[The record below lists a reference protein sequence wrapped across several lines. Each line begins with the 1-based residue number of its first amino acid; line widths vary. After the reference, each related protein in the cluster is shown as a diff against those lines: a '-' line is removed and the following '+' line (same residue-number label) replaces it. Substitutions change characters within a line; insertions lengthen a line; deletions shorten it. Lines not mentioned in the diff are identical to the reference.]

1 MECYNISMIY
11 YKLKIYTKASV
22 PTGTGAFFIE
32 RTVIA
37 VLSNPKWEA
46 FCLHYAKTGN
56 ASEAYR
62 NAGYET
68 KNPRSVYS
76 NCNRL
81 LKNDDIKGRIQ
92 ELLEEM
98 ASEKIADIREIHE
111 MLTSILRGET
121 TDDVVVTEGCGDGV
135 SEAKIVQ
142 VRTNNAMRIKA
153 ATELAKMKGAYD
165 NKLNV
170 TVTVPVFSGEEG
182 LED

>member
-1 MECYNISMIY
+1 MYG
-11 YKLKIYTKASV
+11 KD
-22 PTGTGAFFIE
+22 
-32 RTVIA
+32 VIA
-37 VLSNPKWEA
+37 LSKLNPRQEA

-56 ASEAYR
+56 ATESYKQ
-62 NAGYET
+62 AGYIC
-68 KNPRSVYS
+68 KNYNATGASAK
-76 NCNRL
+76 RL
-81 LKNDDIKGRIQ
+81 MQREDIKARLA
-92 ELLEEM
+92 ELAEEM

-111 MLTSILRGET
+111 MLTSIIRGET